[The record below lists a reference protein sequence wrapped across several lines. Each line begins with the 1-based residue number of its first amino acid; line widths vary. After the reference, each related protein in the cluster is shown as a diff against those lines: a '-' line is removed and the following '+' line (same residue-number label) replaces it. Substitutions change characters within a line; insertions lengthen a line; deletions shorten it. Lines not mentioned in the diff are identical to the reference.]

1 MLSYL
6 EENQIL
12 LWPNDRLISLEKE
25 EKKFFSIIYQA
36 TFIFWHQSGHKYQ
49 EPEILNTFRLVYFLS
64 LPDPNTGCFSHWWP
78 LLGVRKLTPQ
88 KLKINFF
95 LR

>member
-64 LPDPNTGCFSHWWP
+64 LPDPNTGCFSH
-78 LLGVRKLTPQ
+78 
-88 KLKINFF
+88 
-95 LR
+95 